1 MELNSQS
8 KVDILCVLEKSLKF
22 NFLEDAERIND
33 AWIYINP
40 LKASAQKSKM
50 IEGQLV
56 KDSESGIWYYEYR
69 DISLSFTDDIEY
81 WMYIEKYG
89 VGYYST
95 DTISINGN

>member
-1 MELNSQS
+1 MLSQ
-8 KVDILCVLEKSLKF
+8 KFVENF

-40 LKASAQKSKM
+40 LKVSAQKSKM

-69 DISLSFTDDIEY
+69 NSSLSPTDDIEY

-89 VGYYST
+89 MGYYSS